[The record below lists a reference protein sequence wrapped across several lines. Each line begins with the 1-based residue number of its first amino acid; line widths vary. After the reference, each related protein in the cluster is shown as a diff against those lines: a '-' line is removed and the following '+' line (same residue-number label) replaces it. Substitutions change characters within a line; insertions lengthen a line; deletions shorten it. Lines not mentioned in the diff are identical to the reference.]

1 VFGAATRKANEKFC
15 DVAIG
20 FVDQGPPQNRPGE
33 APHKEKSQRSET
45 SLAQAW
51 RTPAPST

>member
-1 VFGAATRKANEKFC
+1 VFDVATFKANEKFY

-20 FVDQGPPQNRPGE
+20 FVDQGPRRNRPGE